1 MKNFYYFSK
10 SKLKFVEIRNFYR
23 KFVFLIL
30 FFSVVFSFI
39 LFSAYYVIN
48 EFVNPNAKVE
58 SLRATNLELQNRLE
72 FLLEEYSRM
81 DGTLDSLNQLNNSL
95 RLAVNLEPIN
105 DEDREIGTGGN
116 IFDEV
121 DPTNSQDLKDIVT
134 KLNSVVDRVSLK
146 FDLEKKNYDEID
158 RTIKMNSAL
167 YDALPAIKPCTGYYG
182 NKFGMRMHPI
192 LKIRR
197 MHTGQDI
204 VTNTGTKVY
213 ATGGGKVDFVGRRG
227 SLGIT
232 VEIDHGF
239 GYRTVYGHLSKIK
252 VTKGQ
257 VVKRGDL
264 IALSGST
271 GRLSTGPHLHYEVR
285 HNGIAKNPRDF
296 IFDEVDLFEIVS
308 QD

>member
-1 MKNFYYFSK
+1 
-10 SKLKFVEIRNFYR
+10 
-23 KFVFLIL
+23 
-30 FFSVVFSFI
+30 
-39 LFSAYYVIN
+39 
-48 EFVNPNAKVE
+48 
-58 SLRATNLELQNRLE
+58 
-72 FLLEEYSRM
+72 
-81 DGTLDSLNQLNNSL
+81 
-95 RLAVNLEPIN
+95 
-105 DEDREIGTGGN
+105 
-116 IFDEV
+116 
-121 DPTNSQDLKDIVT
+121 
-134 KLNSVVDRVSLK
+134 
-146 FDLEKKNYDEID
+146 
-158 RTIKMNSAL
+158 MNSAL